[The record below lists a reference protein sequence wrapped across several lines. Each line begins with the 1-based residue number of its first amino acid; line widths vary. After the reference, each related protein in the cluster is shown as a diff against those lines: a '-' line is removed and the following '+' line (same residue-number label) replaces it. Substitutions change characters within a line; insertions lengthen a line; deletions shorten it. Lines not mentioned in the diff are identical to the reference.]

1 MTSIR
6 ALRYWPPIGLAAM
19 AVLGLVVGRG
29 STRLDD
35 WFSHAGKSHDGVD
48 DLLLFT
54 KPVLLAVMLL
64 AALAVAL
71 FQRRWRLAAVVALT
85 PAVGLAAVRI
95 LKPLFE
101 RSKGDA
107 GLAYPSGHVT
117 VMVAVVGMIV
127 LVAGARVWV
136 LVSAVAFALLGLT
149 GQALTY
155 HYFTDTIGAAL
166 LASALVCLA
175 VRAAGLDRCQ
185 PRCDPDHSSG

>member
-1 MTSIR
+1 MTTIKT
-6 ALRYWPPIGLAAM
+6 LKYWPPVGLLAM
-19 AVLGLVVGRG
+19 TVLGLVVGRG

-35 WFSHAGKSHDGVD
+35 WFAHAGKSHDGVD
-48 DLLLFT
+48 ELLFFT
-54 KPVLLAVMLL
+54 KPVLLAAMLL
-64 AALAVAL
+64 AALAVAS
-71 FQRRWRLAAVVALT
+71 FQRRWRVAAVVALT
-85 PAVGLAAVRI
+85 PVVGLAAVRI

-101 RSKGDA
+101 RGKGG

-127 LVAGARVWV
+127 LVLGARVWV
-136 LVSAVAFALLGLT
+136 LVSAAVFALLGLI

-166 LASALVCLA
+166 LASALVCLG

-185 PRCDPDHSSG
+185 PRCDLDHSSG